1 MIRDFADG
9 VQSGPVLYE
18 NAGMAGIR
26 ADKWLWAARF
36 YKTRALAAR
45 ACELGRVQANG
56 QLAKP
61 AREVRLGDVIQLK
74 NEGGEFQVVVE
85 GLSEVR
91 GPASVAQKL
100 YRETDASREQRMK
113 LAEERRA
120 MQQFEALPEKKPS
133 KRDRRELNRL
143 RGRE

>member
-1 MIRDFADG
+1 
-9 VQSGPVLYE
+9 
-18 NAGMAGIR
+18 MAGIR

>member
-1 MIRDFADG
+1 
-9 VQSGPVLYE
+9 
-18 NAGMAGIR
+18 MAGIR

-91 GPASVAQKL
+91 SEEHTSELQSPA
-100 YRETDASREQRMK
+100 
-113 LAEERRA
+113 
-120 MQQFEALPEKKPS
+120 
-133 KRDRRELNRL
+133 
-143 RGRE
+143 